1 MRSPRPSN
9 PELILD
15 ARLAFD
21 VRRKIRP
28 LFAEISDTMIAF
40 RREVVGQIENAAG
53 RIRQIGLG
61 GMRCKAVEQQQV
73 ALLGRNLDEL
83 EPGATLPARR
93 KRRTQVIA
101 VLIPTPNR
109 DAASRRDGP
118 PFSTA
123 VTTRSRSSME

>member
-73 ALLGRNLDEL
+73 ALLGLNLYEL
-83 EPGATLPARR
+83 EPGHLGSG
-93 KRRTQVIA
+93 KQ
-101 VLIPTPNR
+101 
-109 DAASRRDGP
+109 P
-118 PFSTA
+118 PFLTDQA
-123 VTTRSRSSME
+123 CEAGRVGHLETTVLDCRTVDGDER

>member
-9 PELILD
+9 PELMLD
-15 ARLAFD
+15 GRMAFA
-21 VRRKIRP
+21 VRRKIPP

-83 EPGATLPARR
+83 DRVSFWVQQLCTVSPDLTGRLAQSGATN
-93 KRRTQVIA
+93 Q
-101 VLIPTPNR
+101 
-109 DAASRRDGP
+109 GGE
-118 PFSTA
+118 PF
-123 VTTRSRSSME
+123 